1 MSNLFT
7 SLMRTVVPIVAGLL
21 LGLAARVGLDLDDA
35 TATAYVTAGLTAGY
49 YALWRTL
56 EELAGRIG
64 WEPLRTLA
72 GLLLGWAKPPQ
83 YEQGGPLTVPVKV
96 RLEFD
101 SDAFAAKVS
110 DAVEQ
115 GGGKLR

>member
-1 MSNLFT
+1 MTNLFT

-35 TATAYVTAGLTAGY
+35 TVTAYVTAGLTAGY
-49 YALWRTL
+49 YALWRAL
-56 EELAGRIG
+56 EELAERIG

-83 YEQGGPLTVPVKV
+83 YEQAPTVPLKV
-96 RLEFD
+96 RLQFD
-101 SDAFAAKVS
+101 ADDFASTVASV
-110 DAVEQ
+110 VER